1 MYWRI
6 SNSWLK
12 HVDFMV
18 FDLIIVEI
26 SFALAVMVRFGFKDI
41 YKINLYREMS
51 IVLFLVTVCVIF
63 LTGNYRSIL
72 NRGYLKE
79 LKATAG
85 QVGYVTACEGL
96 YLFLTKQSDDFSRIS
111 FFCFILFYFLL
122 LYLMR
127 CIWKWYLKNY
137 GGGFDSRRAVLV
149 IVSSDLAEDMAKHI
163 EKNCRKS
170 MRVIGFGIVETKNQK
185 EKAGIYP
192 VVAAGKEKILEYIQ
206 NHWVDEVLVKIS
218 RKAAYPNEL
227 VRICGEMGVTVHR
240 CLNIP
245 ENIHDTQILEKICGY
260 PVLTTCIRAATPRQA
275 FLKRSMD
282 ILGGIIG
289 TLFTG
294 IMFVFIGPM
303 IFLASPGPVFFSQ
316 DRIGKGGKKF
326 RIYKFRSMYM
336 DAEKR
341 KRELMETNKI
351 EGHMFKLD
359 ADPRIIGSGPDG
371 AKHGLG
377 WFIRKTSLDEFP
389 QFWNVLKGEMSLVG
403 TRPPTVDEWEKYDF
417 HHRAR
422 MATKPGITGLWQ
434 VSGRS
439 RITDFEKVV
448 QLDME
453 YIQNWTLGED
463 IKILFKTFA
472 AVLRG
477 DGAM

>member
-18 FDLIIVEI
+18 LDLIIVEI
-26 SFALAVMVRFGFKDI
+26 SFTLSVMVRSGFKGI
-41 YKINLYREMS
+41 YNINLYREMS
-51 IVLFLVTVCVIF
+51 IILFLVTVCVIF

-122 LYLMR
+122 LYSMR
-127 CIWKWYLKNY
+127 CIWKCYLKKY
-137 GGGFDSRRAVLV
+137 GGGFDRGRAVLI
-149 IVSSDLAEDMAKHI
+149 IVSSDLAADMAEHL
-163 EKNCRKS
+163 EKSCRKS
-170 MRVIGFGIVETKNQK
+170 MRITGIGIVEEENKI
-185 EKAGIYP
+185 KAAGVYP
-192 VVAAGKEKILEYIQ
+192 VVASGKEEILEYIQ
-206 NHWVDEVLVKIS
+206 NHWVDEVLVQIS
-218 RKAAYPNEL
+218 DKTEYPDKL
-227 VRICGEMGVTVHR
+227 IRICGEMGVTVHF
-240 CLNIP
+240 CLNFP
-245 ENIHDTQILEKICGY
+245 GNVHDTQILEKICGY
-260 PVLTTCIRAATPRQA
+260 PVITTCIRAATPRQA
-275 FLKRSMD
+275 FLKRLMD
-282 ILGGIIG
+282 ICGGMVG
-289 TLFTG
+289 TLLTG
-294 IMFVFIGPM
+294 IMLLIFGPM
-303 IFLASPGPVFFSQ
+303 IYVASPGPVFFSQ

-336 DAEKR
+336 DAEER
-341 KRELMETNKI
+341 KRELMEKNQI

-371 AKHGLG
+371 TKHGLG
-377 WFIRKTSLDEFP
+377 WFIRKTSIDEFP

-403 TRPPTVDEWEKYDF
+403 TRPPTVDEWDKYDF

-434 VSGRS
+434 VSGRN

-463 IKILFKTFA
+463 IKILIRTLG
-472 AVLRG
+472 AVVKG